1 MRPALHTV
9 SYAGVWPGQARL
21 PLEAVLDKAAS
32 LGFQGIMLMAKR
44 PHASILDLDRRA
56 RTRLR
61 KALEGRGL
69 ALACMAA
76 YTNFT
81 AGTDHPGVPFQEMQ
95 VRYVEELAAITAEL
109 GGSVIRVFT
118 GWEAPGVHPEVLW
131 DWCVSSLRECAR
143 RTAPHGVTIAVQN
156 HHDIA
161 SHHLRMRDLLEE
173 IDEPNCKAAFDAW
186 APALQGVDL
195 REAVLHMRDWIVH
208 TTVADY
214 VKRPRYHLD
223 DPLVNFL
230 PRDDMVAAVPPGEG
244 FIDYQAFFAAL
255 NEIGYQGW
263 VAFEMCSRLKGGG
276 SEENLDRVARTFLD
290 FLPKT

>member
-1 MRPALHTV
+1 
-9 SYAGVWPGQARL
+9 
-21 PLEAVLDKAAS
+21 
-32 LGFQGIMLMAKR
+32 
-44 PHASILDLDRRA
+44 
-56 RTRLR
+56 
-61 KALEGRGL
+61 
-69 ALACMAA
+69 
-76 YTNFT
+76 
-81 AGTDHPGVPFQEMQ
+81 
-95 VRYVEELAAITAEL
+95 
-109 GGSVIRVFT
+109 
-118 GWEAPGVHPEVLW
+118 
-131 DWCVSSLRECAR
+131 
-143 RTAPHGVTIAVQN
+143 VQN